1 MKKILAT
8 LATYPVLALSTISAA
23 GLIDPGEITSASG
36 TLGDFVKN
44 ALNFAVGTAAVAC
57 VAILIAS
64 GYMYITAAGDE
75 AKVEKATKSLT
86 FAIIGLVIC
95 FIAVMLVNFV
105 LSDILGQPVT
115 K

>member
-8 LATYPVLALSTISAA
+8 LATYPVLALSTVSAQ
-23 GLIDPGEITSASG
+23 LVDIVEIDTVSG
-36 TLGDFVKN
+36 TLGEFVKDG
-44 ALNFAVGTAAVAC
+44 LNFAVGTAAVAC

-64 GYMYITAAGDE
+64 GYMYITAGGDE

-95 FIAVMLVNFV
+95 FVAAMLVTFV
-105 LSDILGQPVT
+105 LSDILGQGVAE
-115 K
+115 